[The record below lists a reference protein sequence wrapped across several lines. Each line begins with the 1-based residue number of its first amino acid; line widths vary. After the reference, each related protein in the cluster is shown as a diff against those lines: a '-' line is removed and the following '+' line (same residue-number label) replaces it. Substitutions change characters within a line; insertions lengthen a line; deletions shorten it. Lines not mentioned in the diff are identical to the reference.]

1 MISLRRSALYVPGTN
16 QRALDKITSLPT
28 DMVILDLEDSVA
40 PGMKSTARDNLAR
53 IINDGTT
60 RGRETVLR
68 INDRGSEFWQDDLA
82 MLSCCAPHAV
92 LIPKIANSGDM
103 CRQVEELEHARPGI
117 GIWLMMETPGCIMNA
132 SSIAACS
139 DRYPDIQG
147 FVVGTNDLAKDT
159 SVNPGQD
166 RKYLLPW
173 LLQIVAAAKA
183 FDLDVVDGVYNN
195 FTDDSGFRKEAT
207 QGRDMGMTGKSL
219 IHPRQI
225 GPANEIFSPSVEDI
239 EWARRVV
246 DAFAREGAADS
257 GVISLDGK
265 MVERLHLDQA
275 RMVLARSKAMQS
287 AR

>member
-16 QRALDKITSLPT
+16 KRALDKITSLPT

-40 PGMKSTARDNLAR
+40 PNKKSSARDNLAR
-53 IINDGTT
+53 VINDGTT
-60 RGRETVLR
+60 GGRETVLR
-68 INDRGSEFWQDDLA
+68 INDRGSEFWHDDLA
-82 MLSCCAPHAV
+82 MLSRCAPHAV
-92 LIPKIANSGDM
+92 LVPKIANSGDV
-103 CRQVEELEHARPGI
+103 CRQVKELEDARPGM
-117 GIWLMMETPGCIMNA
+117 GIWLMMETPGCIITA
-132 SSIAACS
+132 SAIAACGDQNPS
-139 DRYPDIQG
+139 LQG
-147 FVVGTNDLAKDT
+147 FVVGTNDLAKET

-173 LLQIVAAAKA
+173 LMQIVAAAKA
-183 FDLDVVDGVYNN
+183 FDLDVIDGVYNN
-195 FTDDSGFRKEAT
+195 FTDDAGFRKEAL
-207 QGRDMGMTGKSL
+207 QGRQMGMTGKSL

-225 GPANEIFSPSVEDI
+225 GPVNGIFSPSVEEI

-275 RMVLARSKAMQS
+275 KKVLERSDVMQ
-287 AR
+287 RDN

>member
-16 QRALDKITSLPT
+16 KRALDKITSLPT

-40 PGMKSTARDNLAR
+40 PGMKDTARGNLAKV
-53 IINDGTT
+53 INDGTT
-60 RGRETVLR
+60 GGRETVLR
-68 INDRGSEFWQDDLA
+68 INDRGSEFWHDDLA

-92 LIPKIANSGDM
+92 LIPKIANTRDV
-103 CRQVEELEHARPGI
+103 CRQVEELEDARPGI
-117 GIWLMMETPGCIMNA
+117 GIWLMMETPGCIMN
-132 SSIAACS
+132 SSAIAACR
-139 DRYPDIQG
+139 DRYPCLQG
-147 FVVGTNDLAKDT
+147 FVVGTNDLVKDT

-173 LLQIVAAAKA
+173 LMQILVAAKA
-183 FDLDVVDGVYNN
+183 FDLDVIDGVFNN
-195 FTDDSGFRKEAT
+195 FTDDAGFRKEAT

-225 GPANEIFSPSVEDI
+225 GSANDIFSPSVEEI

-275 RMVLARSKAMQS
+275 RKVLARSKAMQS

>member
-1 MISLRRSALYVPGTN
+1 MISLRRSVLYVPGAN
-16 QRALDKITSLPT
+16 KRALDKITSLPT

-40 PGMKSTARDNLAR
+40 PGMKATARDNLAR
-53 IINDGTT
+53 VINDGITG
-60 RGRETVLR
+60 GRETVLR
-68 INDRGSEFWQDDLA
+68 INDRGSEFWHDDLA

-92 LIPKIANSGDM
+92 LIPKIVSPEDVY
-103 CRQVEELEHARPGI
+103 RQVEELEDARPGI
-117 GIWLMMETPGCIMNA
+117 GIWLMMETPSCIMNA
-132 SSIAACS
+132 AAIAACR
-139 DRYPDIQG
+139 DRYPGLQG

-173 LLQIVAAAKA
+173 LMQIVAAAKA
-183 FDLDVVDGVYNN
+183 FDLDVIDGVYNN
-195 FTDDSGFRKEAT
+195 FTDDAGFRKEAT

-225 GPANEIFSPSVEDI
+225 GPANGIFSPTVEEI

-275 RMVLARSKAMQS
+275 RKVHARSKAMQ
-287 AR
+287 RVE

>member
-16 QRALDKITSLPT
+16 KRALDKITSLPT

-40 PGMKSTARDNLAR
+40 PGMKATARDNLGKV
-53 IINDGTT
+53 INDGTT
-60 RGRETVLR
+60 GGRETVLR
-68 INDRGSEFWQDDLA
+68 VNDRRSEFWHDDLA
-82 MLSCCAPHAV
+82 MLSCCVPHAV
-92 LIPKIANSGDM
+92 LIPKIVNPEDV
-103 CRQVEELEHARPGI
+103 CRQAEELEDARPGI
-117 GIWLMMETPGCIMNA
+117 GIWLMMETPGCIINVSA
-132 SSIAACS
+132 IAACS
-139 DRYPDIQG
+139 DRYPGLQG

-173 LLQIVAAAKA
+173 LMQIVAAAKA
-183 FDLDVVDGVYNN
+183 FDLDVIDGVYNN
-195 FTDDSGFRKEAT
+195 FTDEAGFRNEAM
-207 QGRDMGMTGKSL
+207 QGNQMGMTGKSL

-225 GPANEIFSPSVEDI
+225 GPANGIFSPSVEEI

-246 DAFAREGAADS
+246 DAFAREGATDS

-275 RMVLARSKAMQS
+275 RKVLARSKAMQ
-287 AR
+287 AAK